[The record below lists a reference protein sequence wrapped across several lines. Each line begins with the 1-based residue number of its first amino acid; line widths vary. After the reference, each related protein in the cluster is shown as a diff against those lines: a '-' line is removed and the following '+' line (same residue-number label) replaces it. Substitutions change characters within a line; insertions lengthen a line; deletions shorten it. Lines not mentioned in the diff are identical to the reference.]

1 MKQAFSW
8 MLILCLVFSSGCSL
22 LSGKNAD
29 QADADKKSNEV
40 EVKQAAT
47 DVEGMLREG
56 PGKYAGDKY
65 DEEKVKAELDKLP
78 DNLTGD
84 EAYNH
89 LVALLAEDYKPE
101 LKVLENFDPTIKTN
115 VKEPGGVNTPKGEL
129 PKQVNVEIL
138 LDASGSM
145 AGRVSGGVKMDLAK
159 KAIHDF
165 VSKLPEGAQVALRVY
180 GHKGSNQQKDKELS
194 CKSTEVVYPLGAYD
208 ESSFQKSLDKF
219 RPTGWTP
226 LAAAIEQ
233 AKSDLSGK
241 TGEKVENII
250 YVVSDGIET
259 CGGDPVKAAKE
270 LHQSEIQAI
279 VNIIGFDV
287 DNEGQRA
294 LKKVAEAGGGKY
306 TTVNTGE
313 DLRKHLEEEYER
325 LADEWEMWG
334 TESYLEASKLWSEK
348 WETLDKAEVT
358 MIDKYARERDRM
370 LKAKDYLAEK
380 GKLEEES
387 TKYTLD
393 EKIWDRWR
401 LFNKYRLDNFGRLK
415 DQLEQAEREE
425 KQRVEEKAKEME
437 EKYRQ

>member
-1 MKQAFSW
+1 MKRALLW
-8 MLILCLVFSSGCSL
+8 MLVLCLVFSSGCSL

-29 QADADKKSNEV
+29 QADADKDSNEV

-78 DNLTGD
+78 DNMTAD

-89 LVALLAEDYKPE
+89 LVALLAEDYKSILRE
-101 LKVLENFDPTIKTN
+101 LDALDPTIKTN
-115 VKEPGGVNTPKGEL
+115 IEEPGGVNAPEGNL

-159 KAIHDF
+159 EAIRNF
-165 VSKLPEGAQVALRVY
+165 ASKLPEGAQVALRVY

-208 ESSFQKSLDKF
+208 KATFQKSLNKF

-233 AKSDLSGK
+233 AKNDLSEN
-241 TGEKVENII
+241 TGENVENII

-270 LHQSEIQAI
+270 LHESEIQAI

-287 DNEGQRA
+287 DNAGQRA

-306 TTVNTGE
+306 TTVSTGE
-313 DLRKHLEEEYER
+313 DLRKHLEGEYRR
-325 LADEWEMWG
+325 LRVEWMTWG
-334 TESYLEASKLWSEK
+334 SKSYLDAQEQWGDKWNEMTNLTTSLSKRNFQENS
-348 WETLDKAEVT
+348 
-358 MIDKYARERDRM
+358 RM
-370 LKAKDYLAEK
+370 LKAKNYLEK
-380 GKLEEES
+380 MGKLQNPVELYNRIIDRWRKISAYRRNRYKELDKVLEEERINEQQ
-387 TKYTLD
+387 KVKKK
-393 EKIWDRWR
+393 EKEM
-401 LFNKYRLDNFGRLK
+401 
-415 DQLEQAEREE
+415 LEQYDR
-425 KQRVEEKAKEME
+425 
-437 EKYRQ
+437 

>member
-8 MLILCLVFSSGCSL
+8 ILILCLVFSSGCSL

-29 QADADKKSNEV
+29 QADAGKEKG

-78 DNLTGD
+78 DNLTAD
-84 EAYNH
+84 EAYNY
-89 LVALLAEDYKPE
+89 LIPLLAEDYKPHIE
-101 LKVLENFDPTIKTN
+101 VYDNLDPTIKTN
-115 VKEPGGVNTPKGEL
+115 VKKPGGVNAPEGEL

-159 KAIHDF
+159 EAIRDF
-165 VSKLPEGAQVALRVY
+165 VSKLPEGTQVALRVY

-194 CKSTEVVYPLGAYD
+194 CNSTEVVYPLGAYD
-208 ESSFQKSLDKF
+208 KTSFQKSLDKF

-233 AKSDLSGK
+233 AKNDLSGK
-241 TGEKVENII
+241 TGENVENII

-270 LHQSEIQAI
+270 LHESEIQAI
-279 VNIIGFDV
+279 VKITGFDV
-287 DNEGQRA
+287 DNAGQRA
-294 LKKVAEAGGGKY
+294 LKKGAEAGGGKY
-306 TTVNTGE
+306 TTVSTGE

-325 LADEWEMWG
+325 LAEEWELWG
-334 TESYLEASKLWSEK
+334 IKSRLDAEYQWADK
-348 WETLDKAEVT
+348 WEELFDANQAIQHKF
-358 MIDKYARERDRM
+358 IRERERM
-370 LKAKDYLAEK
+370 LAAKDYLASS
-380 GKLEEES
+380 GKLQDEDVES
-387 TKYTLD
+387 ELD
-393 EKIWDRWR
+393 DKIWNRSKLIENYSEERYFKLDD
-401 LFNKYRLDNFGRLK
+401 LLKQETNK
-415 DQLEQAEREE
+415 EQERVKKKAEEMQ
-425 KQRVEEKAKEME
+425 KKYKKE
-437 EKYRQ
+437 

>member
-1 MKQAFSW
+1 MKKSLSW
-8 MLILCLVFSSGCSL
+8 MLILCLVVSGGCSL
-22 LSGKNAD
+22 FSEKNAENTP
-29 QADADKKSNEV
+29 DKGQ
-40 EVKQAAT
+40 VKQAAT
-47 DVEGMLREG
+47 DVEGILREG

-78 DNLTGD
+78 DNMTAD

-89 LVALLAEDYKPE
+89 LVALLAEDYKPDVE
-101 LKVLENFDPTIKTN
+101 ALDNLDPTIRTN
-115 VKEPGGVNTPKGEL
+115 IETPGGVNAPEGEL

-145 AGRVSGGVKMDLAK
+145 AGRVGGGVKMDLAK
-159 KAIHDF
+159 DAIRNF

-180 GHKGSNQQKDKELS
+180 GHKGSNQQKDKALS
-194 CKSTEVVYPLGAYD
+194 CKSTEVVYPLDAYD
-208 ESSFQKSLDKF
+208 KSSFQKSLDKF

-241 TGEKVENII
+241 TGENVENIL

-270 LHQSEIQAI
+270 LHESEIQAI

-287 DNEGQRA
+287 DNAGQRA

-313 DLRKHLEEEYER
+313 DLRKHLEREYDR
-325 LADEWEMWG
+325 LRREWDMWG
-334 TESYLEASKLWSEK
+334 TKSSLEATKQWVKK
-348 WETLDKAEVT
+348 WKVLDKA
-358 MIDKYARERDRM
+358 DKSMLYKYGRERERM
-370 LKAKDYLAEK
+370 EKAKEYLAEK
-380 GKLEEES
+380 GKLKGEGAED
-387 TKYTLD
+387 KLYK
-393 EKIWDRWR
+393 KIWNRWR
-401 LFNKYRLDNFGRLK
+401 LLYNYRK
-415 DQLEQAEREE
+415 DRFLEMSDLLRKAESEE
-425 KQRVEEKAKEME
+425 KQRVKEKAEEME
-437 EKYRQ
+437 KKYDQP

>member
-1 MKQAFSW
+1 MKRTLLW
-8 MLILCLVFSSGCSL
+8 MLVLCLVFSSGCSL

-29 QADADKKSNEV
+29 QADAGKEKG

-78 DNLTGD
+78 DNLTAD

-101 LKVLENFDPTIKTN
+101 LEVLEKFDPTIKTN
-115 VKEPGGVNTPKGEL
+115 IETPGGVNAPEGEL

-159 KAIHDF
+159 DAIRDF

-180 GHKGSNQQKDKELS
+180 GHKGSNQQKDKKLS
-194 CKSTEVVYPLGAYD
+194 CKSTEVVYPLGDYD
-208 ESSFQKSLDKF
+208 ESTFKRSLNQF

-233 AKSDLSGK
+233 AKNDLSGN
-241 TGEKVENII
+241 TGENVENII

-415 DQLEQAEREE
+415 DQLDQAEREE
-425 KQRVEEKAKEME
+425 KQRVEEKAEEME

>member
-1 MKQAFSW
+1 MNLRKISW
-8 MLILCLVFSSGCSL
+8 LVLPFLFLIACSQSGEESKGGTNSSSEL
-22 LSGKNAD
+22 
-29 QADADKKSNEV
+29 Q
-40 EVKQAAT
+40 VKQAAT
-47 DVEGMLREG
+47 DVEGMLQEG

-78 DNLTGD
+78 DNLTAD

-101 LKVLENFDPTIKTN
+101 LETLDNLDPTIRTNIKT
-115 VKEPGGVNTPKGEL
+115 PGGVNAPEGEL

-145 AGRVSGGVKMDLAK
+145 AGRVNGGVKMDLAK
-159 KAIHDF
+159 DAIRNF

-180 GHKGSNQQKDKELS
+180 GHKGSNQQKDKALS
-194 CKSTEVVYPLGAYD
+194 CKSTEMVYPLGVYNK
-208 ESSFQKSLDKF
+208 SSFQKSLNQF

-226 LAAAIEQ
+226 LAAAIKQ
-233 AKSDLSGK
+233 AKNDLSGK
-241 TGEKVENII
+241 TGENVHNII

-287 DNEGQRA
+287 DNAGQKA

-313 DLRKHLEEEYER
+313 DLRRHLEAEYER
-325 LADEWEMWG
+325 LRDEWDMWG
-334 TESYLEASKLWSEK
+334 TESYLESTKLWAEK
-348 WETLDKAEVT
+348 WDIIDRTDDTLLDKYT
-358 MIDKYARERDRM
+358 RERDRM
-370 LKAKDYLAEK
+370 EKAQEYLAER
-380 GKLEEES
+380 GKLRDKKAED
-387 TKYTLD
+387 TLYR
-393 EKIWDRWR
+393 KIWDRWKMLSNFMDKR
-401 LFNKYRLDNFGRLK
+401 IAEVTDLLD
-415 DQLEQAEREE
+415 QAEREE

-437 EKYRQ
+437 DKYKQ

>member
-1 MKQAFSW
+1 MNLRKISW
-8 MLILCLVFSSGCSL
+8 LL
-22 LSGKNAD
+22 LSFLFLIACSQQEESGGTNASSKP
-29 QADADKKSNEV
+29 Q
-40 EVKQAAT
+40 VKQAANN
-47 DVEGMLREG
+47 VEDMLREG

-78 DNLTGD
+78 NNLTAD
-84 EAYNH
+84 EAYSH

-101 LKVLENFDPTIKTN
+101 LEILNKFDTTIRTN
-115 VKEPGGVNTPKGEL
+115 IKKPGGVNTPEGEL

-159 KAIHDF
+159 GAIRNF

>member
-1 MKQAFSW
+1 MNRYNLRRQTLNSYGRLQKIGGSAMKQAFSW

-115 VKEPGGVNTPKGEL
+115 VKEPGGVNTPEGEL

-159 KAIHDF
+159 EAIRDF

-233 AKSDLSGK
+233 AKSDLRGK

-370 LKAKDYLAEK
+370 LKAKDY
-380 GKLEEES
+380 
-387 TKYTLD
+387 
-393 EKIWDRWR
+393 
-401 LFNKYRLDNFGRLK
+401 
-415 DQLEQAEREE
+415 
-425 KQRVEEKAKEME
+425 
-437 EKYRQ
+437 

>member
-1 MKQAFSW
+1 MKQASSW
-8 MLILCLVFSSGCSL
+8 MLILCLVFSGGCSL

-29 QADADKKSNEV
+29 QPDADKKSDEV
-40 EVKQAAT
+40 EVAAT

-65 DEEKVKAELDKLP
+65 NEEKVKAELDKLP

-101 LKVLENFDPTIKTN
+101 LKALENFDPTIKTN
-115 VKEPGGVNTPKGEL
+115 IKEPGGVNAPEGEL

-159 KAIHDF
+159 EAIRDF

-180 GHKGSNQQKDKELS
+180 GHKGSNQTKDKELS

-219 RPTGWTP
+219 RPSGWTP

-241 TGEKVENII
+241 TGENVENII

-270 LHQSEIQAI
+270 LHESEIQAI

-287 DNEGQRA
+287 DNAGQRA

-306 TTVNTGE
+306 TTVNTGD

-325 LADEWEMWG
+325 LRDEWNEWG
-334 TESYLEASKLWSEK
+334 IESWLDASDQWSK
-348 WETLDKAEVT
+348 
-358 MIDKYARERDRM
+358 KYSILSNAHGEILNKILRERDRM
-370 LKAKDYLAEK
+370 LDAQEYLKSLKKVKDDRALNDRIW
-380 GKLEEES
+380 GRSKL
-387 TKYTLD
+387 LD
-393 EKIWDRWR
+393 GHLSK
-401 LFNKYRLDNFGRLK
+401 KYRTLSDLLSENESK
-415 DQLEQAEREE
+415 EQ
-425 KQRVEEKAKEME
+425 QRVEEKAKEME
-437 EKYRQ
+437 KKYEQ

>member
-1 MKQAFSW
+1 
-8 MLILCLVFSSGCSL
+8 MLVLCLVFSSGCSL

-29 QADADKKSNEV
+29 QADADKESDGVK
-40 EVKQAAT
+40 VKQAAT

-56 PGKYAGDKY
+56 PGKYAGGKY

-78 DNLTGD
+78 DNLTAD

-101 LKVLENFDPTIKTN
+101 LKALENFDPTIKTN
-115 VKEPGGVNTPKGEL
+115 IKEPGGVNAPEGEL

-159 KAIHDF
+159 EAIRNF
-165 VSKLPEGAQVALRVY
+165 ASKLPEGAQVALRVY
-180 GHKGSNQQKDKELS
+180 GHKGSNQEKDKELS

-208 ESSFQKSLDKF
+208 KASFQKSLNKF

-233 AKSDLSGK
+233 AKNDLSEN
-241 TGEKVENII
+241 TGENVENII

-270 LHQSEIQAI
+270 LHESEIQAI

-313 DLRKHLEEEYER
+313 DLRKHLEEEYKR
-325 LADEWEMWG
+325 LAKEWEMWG
-334 TESYLEASKLWSEK
+334 IKSYLETTNIWAEK
-348 WETLDKAEVT
+348 YDVIDEADVS
-358 MIDKYARERDRM
+358 MIDKCTRERSRM
-370 LKAKDYLAEK
+370 LEAEEYLAEK
-380 GKLEEES
+380 GKLKGE
-387 TKYTLD
+387 KD
-393 EKIWDRWR
+393 EKSLYDKIWGRWR
-401 LFNKYRLDNFGRLK
+401 VLNDYRKENFREVKDRLN
-415 DQLEQAEREE
+415 QAKNEE
-425 KQRVEEKAKEME
+425 TQRVREKAEEME
-437 EKYRQ
+437 EKYKQ